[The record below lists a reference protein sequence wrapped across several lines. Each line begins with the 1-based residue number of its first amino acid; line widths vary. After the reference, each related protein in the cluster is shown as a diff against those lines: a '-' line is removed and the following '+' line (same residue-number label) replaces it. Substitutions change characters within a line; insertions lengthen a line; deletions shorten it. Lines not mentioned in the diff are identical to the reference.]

1 MPHQINK
8 MGVSMERIANKAGIT
23 ELACEN
29 LDYVSG
35 GGYPVYTWG
44 AGVIS
49 SANVNGSAYENGFQ
63 GHNYHAAAVAVP
75 SATPT

>member
-1 MPHQINK
+1 
-8 MGVSMERIANKAGIT
+8 MEKIENTTGIT

-35 GGYPVYTWG
+35 GGYPVYTTG
-44 AGVIS
+44 FGVVS
-49 SANVNGSAYENGFQ
+49 NANVNYNAYENGFR
-63 GHNYHAAAVAVP
+63 GNDSHAAYVPVP